1 MALFGVKFA
10 ARKTPKGIKMT
21 KVYLLDGKLLKVG
34 DWESQG
40 EINPLP
46 EGAVEADVE
55 LAVTDKG
62 STVLASDYEALRR
75 DAYPPIRDQL
85 DALWKGASAATEM
98 AEQVQAVKDKYPK
111 P

>member
-1 MALFGVKFA
+1 MGEEMA
-10 ARKTPKGIKMT
+10 

-34 DWESQG
+34 NWESQG
-40 EINPLP
+40 EVSPLP
-46 EGAVEADVE
+46 EGVVEVDAE

-85 DALWKGASAATEM
+85 DALWKGSGAAAEM
-98 AEQVQAVKDKYPK
+98 AEQVQSVKDKYPK
-111 P
+111 S